1 MATVATFMSAR
12 GTRADHGPVTMHL
25 SSHLYIS
32 SEVIRRGAMYA
43 DSAESYFDA
52 AARLISL
59 ADRMPGVIRDT
70 LTFVDRLDRAATHLE
85 GHTCTGTPYWRDKD
99 KPHKQPKLYVIH
111 PTGVFCPLHGMPQP
125 EKRIRTYIGVD
136 AYKQAGAL
144 AAIADEERRS
154 RLVTRRDDLSRK
166 LAEAEAA
173 LLHLLSE
180 LGYDPETGKPKSRE
194 RSFTVEE
201 LLNL

>member
-1 MATVATFMSAR
+1 
-12 GTRADHGPVTMHL
+12 
-25 SSHLYIS
+25 
-32 SEVIRRGAMYA
+32 MYT
-43 DSAESYFDA
+43 DNAEDYFDD
-52 AARLISL
+52 AARLIAL

-85 GHTCTGTPYWRDKD
+85 GHTCTGSPYWRDKD
-99 KPHKQPKLYVIH
+99 EPNKQPKLYVIH
-111 PTGVFCPLHGMPQP
+111 PTGVFCPLHGMPKP
-125 EKRIRTYIGVD
+125 DKRVRTYIGVD

-166 LAEAEAA
+166 LAEAEAT
-173 LLHLLSE
+173 LLHLLAE
-180 LGYDPETGKPKSRE
+180 LGYDPETGKPRSRE